1 MLVPFRAG
9 AQVIGALRPDFA
21 QALRGWPAVF
31 AFDAGG
37 VALVP
42 ADERRRSDA
51 LAEATRELART
62 GWIQG
67 WRGELYAVHAP
78 GGGPLFCIER
88 AAMRRFGLLSRAAH
102 ANVVSGQGARRRMW
116 IARRSAAKPIDPGL
130 WDTLVGGGIAA
141 GLSAWQTL
149 LKEAREEAGI
159 EAARARRARF
169 VKALMIE
176 RIVPEGLHR
185 EILFVYDLEV
195 GAGFRPRNLDG
206 EVSAFERSGCA
217 GLVRRLAQGAF
228 TAEAALIVHD
238 WLARAGAGRP
248 ALRRALARSERL
260 AARAGAGCTGRASG
274 R

>member
-21 QALRGWPAVF
+21 RALRGWPAVF

-42 ADERRRSDA
+42 ARERERSDA
-51 LAEATRELART
+51 LAEATRELARA

-67 WRGELYAVHAP
+67 WRGELYAVHGR
-78 GGGPLFCIER
+78 GGGALFRIER
-88 AAMRRFGLLSRAAH
+88 AAMRRFGLVSRAAH
-102 ANVVSGQGARRRMW
+102 ANVVSGRGAHRRMW
-116 IARRSAAKPIDPGL
+116 IARRSATKSIDPGL
-130 WDTLVGGGIAA
+130 WDTLVGGGVATGI
-141 GLSAWQTL
+141 SAWQTL

-159 EAARARRARF
+159 EAVRARRARF
-169 VKALMIE
+169 VKKLMVE
-176 RIVPEGLHR
+176 RVVPEGLHR

-217 GLVRRLAQGAF
+217 SLVRRLAQGTF

-238 WLARAGAGRP
+238 WLARTGAGRP
-248 ALRRALARSERL
+248 SARRALARSERL
-260 AARAGAGCTGRASG
+260 AARAGTGCPGPRSES
-274 R
+274 